1 MIRTINI
8 DGHEIEM
15 KCTGNTPRVYRN
27 EFTRD
32 LFVDLDEMNKAY
44 LKKGEH
50 TDFSCIERL
59 AYTMAKQANAE
70 IGTIDEWLDQFDS
83 PMALMMAMP
92 DILGVWNESQKS
104 IVEQKKESGR

>member
-1 MIRTINI
+1 MIRKIKI
-8 DGHEIEM
+8 EDKEIEL

-32 LFVDLDEMNKAY
+32 LFVDLDKMNQDY

-50 TDFSCIERL
+50 ADYSCIERL
-59 AYTMAKQANAE
+59 TYTMAKQANAE
-70 IGTIDEWLDQFDS
+70 VGTIDEFLDQFDS
-83 PMALMMAMP
+83 PFALMMAMP

-104 IVEQKKESGR
+104 IVEQKKAKGR